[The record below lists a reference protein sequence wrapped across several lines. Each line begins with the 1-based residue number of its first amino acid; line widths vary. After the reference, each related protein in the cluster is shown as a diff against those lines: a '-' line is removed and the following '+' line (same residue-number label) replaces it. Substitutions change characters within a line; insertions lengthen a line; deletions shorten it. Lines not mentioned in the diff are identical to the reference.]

1 MKLIIFV
8 LTLKGIAMNLLN
20 ATVLVT
26 GANRGL
32 GAEFARQALARGA
45 KKVYAAARDP
55 STVSLAGAIPVKL
68 DVTDAAAVAALAEQ
82 LGDVD
87 LVINNAGVANPGD
100 VLGAEAADSLGW
112 MLETNVFGILNTSR
126 HFAPLLGKNGGGA
139 FVNVLSVASWKS
151 NPLLAGYAVTK
162 AAAWNLTNGVRDA
175 LREQGTQVLAVHVG
189 MIDTDLTRGFDLPKL
204 STETVVERTFAALE
218 AGASEVLVDEKTRAV
233 KVGLTAEPP
242 LYTLA

>member
-1 MKLIIFV
+1 MHIQ
-8 LTLKGIAMNLLN
+8 N

-45 KKVYAAARDP
+45 KKVYAAARKP
-55 STVSLAGAIPVKL
+55 ESVTLEGVVPVRL
-68 DVTDAAAVAALAEQ
+68 DVTDAAAVARLAAE

-87 LVINNAGVANPGD
+87 LVVNNAGVAGTGS
-100 VLGAEAADSLGW
+100 VLAEDGEEALRW
-112 MLETNVFGILNTSR
+112 MLETNVFGILNMSR
-126 HFAPLLGKNGGGA
+126 HFAPVLQRNGGGA

-151 NPLLAGYAVTK
+151 NPALAGYAVTK

-175 LREQGTQVLAVHVG
+175 LRAQGTQVLGVHVG
-189 MIDTDLTRGFDLPKL
+189 MIDTDLTRGFDLPKQAPRA
-204 STETVVERTFAALE
+204 VVARTFAALE
-218 AGASEVLVDEKTRAV
+218 TGAAEVLVDEFTRAV
-233 KVGLTAEPP
+233 KQGLIAEPP

>member
-1 MKLIIFV
+1 MKIQ
-8 LTLKGIAMNLLN
+8 N

-45 KKVYAAARDP
+45 KKVYAAARQP
-55 STVSLAGAIPVKL
+55 ESVALEGVIPVRL
-68 DVTDAAAVAALAEQ
+68 DVTDVAAVAALAAA

-87 LVINNAGVANPGD
+87 VVINNAGVADTGGI
-100 VLGAEAADSLGW
+100 LAAEAGDALRR
-112 MLETNVFGILNTSR
+112 MMETNVFGILHMSR
-126 HFAPLLGKNGGGA
+126 EFAPVLGRNGGGA

-151 NPLLAGYAVTK
+151 HPALAGYAVTK

-175 LREQGTQVLAVHVG
+175 LRAQDTQVLGVHVG
-189 MIDTDLTRGFDLPKL
+189 MIETDLTRGFDMPKL
-204 STETVVERTFAALE
+204 APATVVERTFAALE
-218 AGASEVLVDEKTRAV
+218 AGAGEVLVDEAARAV
-233 KVGLTAEPP
+233 KQGLSAEPP